1 MHQEEADVLQE
12 LEKMQRQEQRS
23 KRHEQEMLEVT
34 RMLRE
39 EQEKVIDFEILLP
52 STRQDTGATIEDD
65 DRNSRT

>member
-39 EQEKVIDFEILLP
+39 EQEKVTYFEIPLP
-52 STRQDTGATIEDD
+52 STREDTGATIEDD
-65 DRNSRT
+65 DRNS